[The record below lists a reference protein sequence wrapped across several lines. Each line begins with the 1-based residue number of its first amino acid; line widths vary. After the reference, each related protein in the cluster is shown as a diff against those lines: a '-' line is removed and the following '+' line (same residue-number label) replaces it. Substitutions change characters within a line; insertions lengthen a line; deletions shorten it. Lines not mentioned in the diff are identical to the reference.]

1 VTIGWIFKYTYNP
14 ALKTGF
20 FDKGVGHTWDLL
32 SESNGFNAAFGATRS
47 FAEAHTT
54 TPRIGN
60 NDGPDAVLS
69 VNSWVDGS
77 QDAFARST
85 DPLDFSAG
93 SATMDFDM
101 SVDDLYAFGPNSY
114 AGLGYYL
121 SSTNGDV
128 FHLEIHLD
136 GDGSPIVIYD
146 VDPTASMNM
155 DPNQVR
161 DFFAAHLVDH
171 GGVWSLDQDLQL
183 EATIF
188 SPTSFQADFG
198 NFAYAHADPVP
209 EPLSVVL
216 LGTCLLGTAA
226 IRRRK
231 AAALR

>member
-1 VTIGWIFKYTYNP
+1 
-14 ALKTGF
+14 
-20 FDKGVGHTWDLL
+20 
-32 SESNGFNAAFGATRS
+32 
-47 FAEAHTT
+47 
-54 TPRIGN
+54 
-60 NDGPDAVLS
+60 
-69 VNSWVDGS
+69 
-77 QDAFARST
+77 
-85 DPLDFSAG
+85 
-93 SATMDFDM
+93 MDFDM